1 MKKKYGIRL
10 SDEELRIIRTYQKIA
25 KDGKKFQNLVSGL
38 ISIIKEAYPGI
49 ETLDPIDPL
58 GDREALERV
67 LFSGSAEA
75 RGVLARLVPAPS
87 PKQGFSQDR
96 RQVKKGRLEVPD
108 AVPPDTSSGYEEV
121 LGKP

>member
-10 SDEELRIIRTYQKIA
+10 SDEEIRIIRAYQKIA
-25 KDGKKFQNLVSGL
+25 KNGEKFQNLVSGL
-38 ISIIKEAYPGI
+38 ISIIKEAYPSI
-49 ETLDPIDPL
+49 ETLDPTDPL

-75 RGVLARLVPAPS
+75 KGVLARLVPAPS
-87 PKQGFSQDR
+87 PGQVRQDR

-108 AVPPDTSSGYEEV
+108 AVPPDTSTEYEEV

>member
-10 SDEELRIIRTYQKIA
+10 SEEEIRIIRAYQKIA
-25 KDGKKFQNLVSGL
+25 KDGEKFQNLVSGL

-49 ETLDPIDPL
+49 EALDPIDPL

-87 PKQGFSQDR
+87 PGQVRQDR

-108 AVPPDTSSGYEEV
+108 AVPPDTSTEYEEV

>member
-10 SDEELRIIRTYQKIA
+10 SDEEIRIIKTYQKIA
-25 KDGKKFQNLVSGL
+25 RNGEKFQNLVSGL

-49 ETLDPIDPL
+49 DTLDPTDPL
-58 GDREALERV
+58 GDRESLERV

-87 PKQGFSQDR
+87 PGQVRQDR

-108 AVPPDTSSGYEEV
+108 AVPPETSTEYEEV